1 MTTRS
6 SFTRFFIH
14 NYKIKLF
21 CLLSALFFW
30 FYISL
35 ENAYEFTVD
44 VPVRVEHA
52 PPGWILLHPLPSQ
65 VRVLFKG
72 TGRQFVSYRF
82 RERRLELD
90 LRKVP
95 NNTAVRLDPDMIK
108 DLPSG
113 IRVISILQPET
124 VDVKWDRLAERRVPV
139 RSRLEFI
146 PADGFT
152 LVGDV
157 RFDPDTVRI
166 SGPQSVVDSTQEV
179 WTEAQ
184 SFTGL
189 IKEVRDRAPLV
200 LDPETRMRVSSGS
213 VRFSVD
219 VQRIGERTLD
229 GIPVTVANGPEGR
242 RLAVTPA
249 VLSLKVQGG
258 VGLLSGLTSGDIQAV
273 VDYRARE
280 RYGSKRLPARI
291 QIPRDITFSEVSP
304 QYFEVTEL
312 P

>member
-6 SFTRFFIH
+6 PLTRFFVH

-52 PPGWILLHPLPSQ
+52 PPGWILLHPLPAE

-108 DLPSG
+108 DLPAG
-113 IRVISILQPET
+113 IRVLSILQPET

-139 RSRLEFI
+139 RSRLEFL

-152 LVGDV
+152 AVGDV
-157 RFDPDTVRI
+157 RFDPDTVLI

-179 WTEAQ
+179 WTEAR
-184 SFTGL
+184 SFAGL
-189 IKEVRDRAPLV
+189 VKEVRDRVPLAV
-200 LDPETRMRVSSGS
+200 DPLTRVRVSSGS
-213 VRFSVD
+213 VRFAAD
-219 VQRIGERTLD
+219 VQRIGERMIE
-229 GIPVTVANGPEGR
+229 GIPVTVINGPEDR
-242 RLAVTPA
+242 RLTVTPA
-249 VLSLKVQGG
+249 TLALRVQGG
-258 VGLLSGLTSGDIQAV
+258 VGLLGGLTSGDIQAI

-280 RYGSKRLPARI
+280 RYGPKRLPARI
-291 QIPRDITFSEVSP
+291 LIPRDVTFSEVIP
-304 QYFEVTEL
+304 QYFEVSEQ